1 MCKGLR
7 AWLQGEGSVA
17 DIFAS
22 HLWHKQWN
30 KSSKKWKRNHPL
42 PWSPDFTAFES
53 LYDLEALSPYLFFP
67 VVMMS
72 KEESHEQITD
82 IQLVFSAFLAFISLL
97 LPSLSWVARFLGLS
111 IHFSFS
117 FTETFYYPQKNIS
130 GMKRTWRVIE
140 VEQKNALFMGL
151 IWKYI
156 FYFSN
161 TANNILL
168 PSIRIQTFNL
178 QIFCAEIKM
187 CYSHCVTG
195 GNSFHRPLWIFHL
208 RTWKVSQVEE
218 GDIVNS
224 LMSERG

>member
-151 IWKYI
+151 I
-156 FYFSN
+156 
-161 TANNILL
+161 
-168 PSIRIQTFNL
+168 
-178 QIFCAEIKM
+178 
-187 CYSHCVTG
+187 
-195 GNSFHRPLWIFHL
+195 
-208 RTWKVSQVEE
+208 
-218 GDIVNS
+218 
-224 LMSERG
+224 